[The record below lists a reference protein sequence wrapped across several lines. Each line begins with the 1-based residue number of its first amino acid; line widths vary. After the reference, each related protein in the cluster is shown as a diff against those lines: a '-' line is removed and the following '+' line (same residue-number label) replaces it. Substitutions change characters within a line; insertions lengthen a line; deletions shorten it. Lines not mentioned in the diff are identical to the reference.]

1 MNQTSLFVPL
11 TGSRGADVSPKGC
24 GPSVTSDEISSFP
37 STLPDR
43 EGASFS
49 LLEPQDQEDLE
60 PVKKR
65 VKAGQNL
72 EVSCNLRAPAEP
84 SDLHLLGPHRLPKP
98 EDAVLG

>member
-1 MNQTSLFVPL
+1 MNQTFLFVPL

-37 STLPDR
+37 VTLPNR

-49 LLEPQDQEDLE
+49 LSEPQDQEDLE
-60 PVKKR
+60 PVKKK

-72 EVSCNLRAPAEP
+72 EVSCNLRAPAGP
-84 SDLHLLGPHRLPKP
+84 SDMHLLGPHHLPKP